1 MSVQYTVTVERTVDR
16 VSNELVARNVTAD
29 QAIDLL
35 LHIQANTTE
44 AVVQDAEEETVEE
57 AQEEPEQVPKDEPT
71 APPKKVNAPKKA
83 GKPLNYDKDAI
94 VADLRANMPVPE
106 IAAKHKV
113 TKQTVYNVKH
123 RFLSEDEDSEP
134 EAVKLPEGFGGE
146 TAYAQRQRER
156 AAQKPEEKDIEQ
168 EIRTMVVEGLS
179 ISELELMFPTVELTK
194 ITSIYRDLRPIS

>member
-35 LHIQANTTE
+35 LHIQRNFSDSE
-44 AVVQDAEEETVEE
+44 KEDVVEEE
-57 AQEEPEQVPKDEPT
+57 QEEPEQAPKVEPT
-71 APPKKVNAPKKA
+71 APPKKAKAPKKA
-83 GKPLNYDKDAI
+83 GKPLSYDKDAI
-94 VADLRANMPVPE
+94 LADLKSGMPTAE
-106 IAAKHKV
+106 IAARHKV

-134 EAVKLPEGFGGE
+134 TGVKLPEGFGGD
-146 TAYAQRQRER
+146 TAYAKRQRER

-168 EIRTMVVEGLS
+168 EIRMMVAQGLS
-179 ISELELMFPTVELTK
+179 VSELEMMFPSVELTK
-194 ITSIYRDLRPIS
+194 INSIYRELRPIS